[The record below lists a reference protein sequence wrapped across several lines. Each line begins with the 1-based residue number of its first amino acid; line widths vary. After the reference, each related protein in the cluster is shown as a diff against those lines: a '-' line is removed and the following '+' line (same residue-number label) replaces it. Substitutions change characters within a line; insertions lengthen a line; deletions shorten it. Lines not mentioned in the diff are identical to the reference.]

1 MTDSTKPK
9 ARSQRIPKRRATQ
22 GGHSSRVPQGQ
33 PSSTNN
39 RRSVVP
45 PPQSARIVGRYIA
58 GASIREISR
67 IENRDRATVTK
78 IVRSD
83 QVHDYICRVKERFY
97 GLGDD
102 ALNAVQ
108 HALREQKDGRLG
120 FQLLASIGAVP
131 SAMELER
138 LQTIQ
143 TTSDEE
149 TAVNA
154 MMARLVAC
162 AMERAHAYGYD
173 LPELKEDLRK
183 VGGRFNRDNGKIEP
197 LGEEDC
203 EQLS

>member
-9 ARSQRIPKRRATQ
+9 SPSQAIPKRRTTQ
-22 GGHSSRVPQGQ
+22 GGQSSRVRHGQ
-33 PSSTNN
+33 PRSTKI
-39 RRSVVP
+39 RRTVVP

-67 IENRDRATVTK
+67 EEKRDRATVTK

-83 QVHDYICRVKERFY
+83 QVGDYICRVKERFY
-97 GLGDD
+97 ALGED

-131 SAMELER
+131 SPMELER
-138 LQTIQ
+138 LQTAQ
-143 TTSDEE
+143 ATSDEE
-149 TAVNA
+149 GAVRE
-154 MMARLVAC
+154 MGLRLLGC
-162 AMERAHAYGYD
+162 AMERARVYGHD
-173 LPELKEDLRK
+173 LPELKEDLKK
-183 VGGRFNRDNGKIEP
+183 VGGRFNRKTGKIEP

-203 EQLS
+203 DQLS